1 MRRMAKQAKNYDDP
15 VAERFRDIME
25 QHPHTGEKTTQ
36 KALAQAIGIRPQTIS
51 LYMDGTTKPTSDN
64 LLKIAQYFEI
74 STDYLLTG
82 VSSDNKDLHKQ
93 LGLSEDAVN
102 LIKRAHK
109 DDQVGSASP
118 VIPILDEL
126 LSSVEFFQF
135 LEDLSL
141 KIENLKKLA
150 KLSPTEKENLM
161 QGLNVQGYW
170 EWDLNNY
177 VQEYIKKELEK
188 KGIHLTNE

>member
-1 MRRMAKQAKNYDDP
+1 MAKQAKNYDDP

>member
-1 MRRMAKQAKNYDDP
+1 MAKQAKHYDDP
-15 VAERFRDIME
+15 VAERFRLIME
-25 QHPHTGEKTTQ
+25 EHPHTGEKTTQ
-36 KALAQAIGIRPQTIS
+36 KALAEAVGIRPQTIS

-64 LLKIAQYFEI
+64 LLKIAQYFDI

-82 VSSDNKDLHKQ
+82 VSSENKELHKQ
-93 LGLSEDAVN
+93 LGLSEEAVN

-109 DDQVGSASP
+109 DDQVGSTSP

-126 LSSVEFFQF
+126 LSSVDFFVF

-150 KLSPTEKENLM
+150 QLSPDELEKM
-161 QGLNVQGYW
+161 MPGLNVPGYW

-177 VQEYIKKELEK
+177 VQEFIKKELEK
-188 KGIHLTNE
+188 QGLHLSDK